1 MATSADKYHRARIVA
16 MTFQHE
22 VPGVVLHV
30 DDVGTGDPGSVR
42 LLNVTRGVEAAVGC
56 KLKVHR
62 ETGVIKVG
70 GSVWAEKVG
79 PGTYRMVD
87 PPARVAEGVVM
98 NA

>member
-1 MATSADKYHRARIVA
+1 MAIDSDKYHRARVVA

-22 VPGVVLHV
+22 IDGVVLHV

-42 LLNVTRGVEAAVGC
+42 LLNAPRGIEAAVGC

-87 PPARVAEGVVM
+87 PPARVAGRVVM